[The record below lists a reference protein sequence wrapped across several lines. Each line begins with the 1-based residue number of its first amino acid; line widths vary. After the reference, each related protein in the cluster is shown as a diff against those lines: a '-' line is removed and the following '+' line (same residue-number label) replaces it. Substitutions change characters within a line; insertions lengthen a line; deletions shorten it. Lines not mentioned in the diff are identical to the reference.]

1 MLCTPKLSYSSVSIR
16 NAPAAQ
22 DYLTHPSQE
31 FLRFQSFAGALK
43 PRQLFGDDLA
53 EIALRQFEFDSA
65 KVLIEAMQSSLV
77 VLGIGTIHGFCASSE
92 ADATL
97 S

>member
-1 MLCTPKLSYSSVSIR
+1 MPLQANVRWC
-16 NAPAAQ
+16 
-22 DYLTHPSQE
+22 SQT
-31 FLRFQSFAGALK
+31 QT
-43 PRQLFGDDLA
+43 
-53 EIALRQFEFDSA
+53 
-65 KVLIEAMQSSLV
+65 KVFIEAMQSSLV

>member
-31 FLRFQSFAGALK
+31 FLRFQSFAAALK
-43 PRQLFGDDLA
+43 PRQLFGDLA
-53 EIALRQFEFDSA
+53 EIALRQFEFDRA
-65 KVLIEAMQSSLV
+65 KVLIEVMQSSLV

>member
-1 MLCTPKLSYSSVSIR
+1 MLCTSKLSYSSVSIR

-43 PRQLFGDDLA
+43 PRQLFGDLA

>member
-1 MLCTPKLSYSSVSIR
+1 MFQFEV
-16 NAPAAQ
+16 NPARLRKSPTGQ
-22 DYLTHPSQE
+22 DGDLT
-31 FLRFQSFAGALK
+31 
-43 PRQLFGDDLA
+43 

>member
-1 MLCTPKLSYSSVSIR
+1 MCCRLPGSL
-16 NAPAAQ
+16 
-22 DYLTHPSQE
+22 L
-31 FLRFQSFAGALK
+31 GALK
-43 PRQLFGDDLA
+43 PRQLFGDLA
-53 EIALRQFEFDSA
+53 EIALRQFECDSA

>member
-1 MLCTPKLSYSSVSIR
+1 MSIR

-22 DYLTHPSQE
+22 DYLMHLSQE
-31 FLRFQSFAGALK
+31 FLRFQSYISCALK
-43 PRQLFGDDLA
+43 PRQLLGDLA

-77 VLGIGTIHGFCASSE
+77 ALEIGTGHGFCPCSE
-92 ADATL
+92 ADAAL

>member
-1 MLCTPKLSYSSVSIR
+1 M
-16 NAPAAQ
+16 
-22 DYLTHPSQE
+22 HPSQE
-31 FLRFQSFAGALK
+31 FLRLQSYISCALK
-43 PRQLFGDDLA
+43 PRQVLGDLA

-65 KVLIEAMQSSLV
+65 KVLIEAMPSSLV
-77 VLGIGTIHGFCASSE
+77 VLEIGTIHGFCASRE

>member
-1 MLCTPKLSYSSVSIR
+1 MCCRLPVS
-16 NAPAAQ
+16 
-22 DYLTHPSQE
+22 L
-31 FLRFQSFAGALK
+31 LGALK
-43 PRQLFGDDLA
+43 PRQLFGDLA
-53 EIALRQFEFDSA
+53 EIALRQFEFDRA
-65 KVLIEAMQSSLV
+65 KVLIEVMQSSLV